1 MSRKL
6 DKISEELART
16 RARYEAYGKRI
27 QELEDQYAEQEKTE
41 INEIVRAANL
51 TPDQLQRLLSKM
63 NEDPIPHGAFPDDV
77 MEVEQNED

>member
-6 DKISEELART
+6 DKIGEELART

-63 NEDPIPHGAFPDDV
+63 KEDPIPHGAFPDGV
-77 MEVEQNED
+77 MEVKQNED

>member
-6 DKISEELART
+6 DKISEELTKT

-41 INEIVRAANL
+41 INDIVRAANL

-63 NEDPIPHGAFPDDV
+63 SEDPIPHGTFPDDV
-77 MEVEQNED
+77 MEVEQDED

>member
-6 DKISEELART
+6 EKIGEELART
-16 RARYEAYGKRI
+16 KARYEAYGKRI

-63 NEDPIPHGAFPDDV
+63 KEDPIPHGAFPDDV

>member
-6 DKISEELART
+6 DKIGEELART

-51 TPDQLQRLLSKM
+51 TPDQLQRLLSKRK
-63 NEDPIPHGAFPDDV
+63 EDPIPHGAFPDDV

>member
-6 DKISEELART
+6 DKIGEELART

-41 INEIVRAANL
+41 INDIVRAANL
-51 TPDQLQRLLSKM
+51 TPDQLQRLLSKIS
-63 NEDPIPHGAFPDDV
+63 EDPIPHGTFPDDV
-77 MEVEQNED
+77 MEVEQDED

>member
-6 DKISEELART
+6 DKIGEELART

-51 TPDQLQRLLSKM
+51 TPDQLYDISRLNTYDALK
-63 NEDPIPHGAFPDDV
+63 G
-77 MEVEQNED
+77 

>member
-6 DKISEELART
+6 DKIGEDLART

-63 NEDPIPHGAFPDDV
+63 KEDPIPHGAFPDDV